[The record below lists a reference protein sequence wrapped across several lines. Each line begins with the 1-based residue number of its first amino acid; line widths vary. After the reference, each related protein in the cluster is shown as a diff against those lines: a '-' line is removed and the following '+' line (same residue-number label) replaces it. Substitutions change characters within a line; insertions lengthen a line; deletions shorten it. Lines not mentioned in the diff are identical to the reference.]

1 MNAGFKSQSF
11 NVGSVPGQDALN
23 IVRIRPFCHK
33 TKDMNHSPQTGDPD
47 RLAAALARFDEANSG
62 DPNHELDSGKQLP
75 RELVYAERVTRWVL
89 RLKPDAS
96 EALRL
101 AARGAHLRRWEIP
114 RTRYPATRPGYLRW
128 RADLKKFHAE
138 KVAEIM
144 AQIGYPEEIIFRV
157 NGLVSKAAFPQ
168 DPDSRTLED
177 ALCLVFLENQFA
189 DLLARSGEAKVIGAV
204 QKSWHKMTS
213 AGRTAALELQY
224 APHVK
229 AVLEKALNPDS
240 RLAQE

>member
-1 MNAGFKSQSF
+1 MNQ
-11 NVGSVPGQDALN
+11 
-23 IVRIRPFCHK
+23 
-33 TKDMNHSPQTGDPD
+33 SPQTGDPD
-47 RLAAALARFDEANSG
+47 RLVAALARFDAANSS
-62 DPNHELDSGKQLP
+62 DPNLEWESGKQLP
-75 RELVYAERVTRWVL
+75 RELVYAERITRWVL
-89 RLKPDAS
+89 RLNPDAS

-144 AQIGYPEEIIFRV
+144 AQIGYPEEMILRV

-177 ALCLVFLENQFA
+177 ALCLAFLENQFG

-204 QKSWHKMTS
+204 QKTWDKMTP
-213 AGRTAALELQY
+213 AGRAAALKLDY
-224 APHVK
+224 APHLK
-229 AVLEKALNPDS
+229 AVLEKALSPDS
-240 RLAQE
+240 HPAQE